1 MKRPVLF
8 VAFYYWPTVAA
19 GVVRPGHFSK
29 YLTRMGYQV
38 RVLTSAPPSPPGAV
52 PPPGEV
58 INVPNINRQL
68 DNQHPLR
75 LFERLLRRTMFPHD
89 ESFIWNFAAL
99 KAADRVVRPQPD
111 HCVISTFPTANTH
124 IVALRLKR
132 RYPSIRW
139 IADFRDPMAYAPG
152 RLASNAKDPLGW
164 IGGRTDVLLER
175 YIMNHADAVV
185 ANTPAVHEGWL
196 KLYPHLAHKLHC
208 IMNGV
213 DAEDAVATPELPV
226 RDYKVI
232 THTGEIYHGRKPT
245 RLLMSLG
252 RLIDNGRL
260 DPAKV
265 RINLVGGLDPGSL
278 PEPLATRLVASKTLH
293 YDGTHVPWAE
303 AHRQL
308 GESDYQL
315 LLDVAEGA
323 VQLPSKIFQYL
334 QIGRPI
340 LAYTQPG
347 SPTDFVLSQT
357 GTPSVIIY
365 PETPDEKADA
375 QLMDL
380 LAMPSATHAPGEW
393 FQQTFDAR
401 RRTERLATII
411 EGAA

>member
-1 MKRPVLF
+1 M
-8 VAFYYWPTVAA
+8 
-19 GVVRPGHFSK
+19 RPGHFTK
-29 YLTRMGYQV
+29 YLTRMGYHV
-38 RVLTSAPPSPPGAV
+38 RVLTSAPPSPPGSV

-68 DNQHPLR
+68 DKNHPLR
-75 LFERLLRRTMFPHD
+75 LFERLLRRTVFPHD
-89 ESFIWNFAAL
+89 ESFIWNFAAFE
-99 KAADRVVRPQPD
+99 AADRVVRPQPD

-139 IADFRDPMAYAPG
+139 IADFRDPMAYSTG
-152 RLASNAKDPLGW
+152 RLASNAQDPLGW
-164 IGGRTDVLLER
+164 ISSRSDVLLER

-185 ANTPAVHEGWL
+185 ANTPAVHEQWL
-196 KLYPHLAHKLHC
+196 KLYPHLRHKLHC

-213 DAEDAVATPELPV
+213 DAEEAAVPLELPV
-226 RDYKVI
+226 RDHQVI
-232 THTGEIYHGRKPT
+232 THTGEIYYGRKPT
-245 RLLMSLG
+245 RLLTSVG

-260 DPAKV
+260 DPAKL
-265 RINLVGGLDPGSL
+265 RINLVGGLDPSSL
-278 PEPLATRLVASKTLH
+278 PEPLANRLVGLGTLR
-293 YDGTHVPWAE
+293 YNSCQVPWAE

-308 GESDYQL
+308 AESDYQL
-315 LLDVAEGA
+315 LLDVATSA

-347 SPTDFVLSQT
+347 SPTDSVLSRT
-357 GTPSVIIY
+357 GTPSVIIF

-375 QLMDL
+375 QLLEL
-380 LAMPSATHAPGEW
+380 LATPSGIYTPGEW